1 MGFFE
6 LFSMPETYVS
16 LLTLTFLEI
25 VLGIDNIIFISI
37 LTGRLPESEREK
49 GRITGL
55 VIALVFR
62 ILLLLGISHIAGL
75 VTPLITIFGYS
86 FSGRDLILLGGGLFL
101 MIKST
106 LEIHNKLEGE
116 EEEKKEGSKS
126 KYWNIILQIVVLDL
140 VFSLD
145 SVITAVGLVK
155 HVSIMVVAIILSMI
169 VMILFAGKVSEFIH
183 KHPTI
188 KMLALSFLLMIGLL
202 LFVEAFH
209 VEVPKGYVYFAMAF
223 SLIVEM
229 LNIKMRKKKE
239 KPVELREKYKEEK
252 KSETT

>member
-1 MGFFE
+1 MSFIE
-6 LFSMPETYVS
+6 LFSLPETYVS

-37 LTGRLPESEREK
+37 LTNRLPDSEREK

-55 VIALVFR
+55 SIALVFR
-62 ILLLLGISHIAGL
+62 IGLIMGISFIAGL
-75 VTPLITIFGYS
+75 VEPLFSLGPFA
-86 FSGRDLILLGGGLFL
+86 FSGRDLILMGGGIFL
-101 MIKST
+101 MVKST

-116 EEEKKEGSKS
+116 EESSESDKGNKF
-126 KYWNIILQIVVLDL
+126 WNIILQIVVLDL

-155 HVSIMVVAIILSMI
+155 HVEIMIIAIIISMVVMII
-169 VMILFAGKVSEFIH
+169 FAGKVSDFIH

-202 LFVEAFH
+202 LFVESFH

-223 SLIVEM
+223 SFIVEM
-229 LNIKMRKKKE
+229 LNIKMRRKKSI
-239 KPVELREKYKEEK
+239 PLELRGPKENEK
-252 KSETT
+252 